1 MFQPVTLGMCVP
13 EQCSAEDVTNIFV
26 NLSKRKFWCK
36 NPWRFH
42 TNQNDFSAGLNR
54 HFACCTYWLLE
65 VQWVSFCDTV
75 EVNPLSANPTKWSKQ
90 FVGSLAANFL
100 SVFDLF
106 NFYKMHKMQLSFYQ
120 VLYFFKASIPF
131 YGRARSLNFCILK
144 LCIFVIMIERS
155 QSRFS

>member
-42 TNQNDFSAGLNR
+42 TNQYDLSAGLNR

-90 FVGSLAANFL
+90 FVGNLAANCL
-100 SVFDLF
+100 SVFDHFMKLALKGLRPLQF
-106 NFYKMHKMQLSFYQ
+106 LQNAQNAIKFLSSFI
-120 VLYFFKASIPF
+120 FFQSLDPF
-131 YGRARSLNFCILK
+131 LW
-144 LCIFVIMIERS
+144 
-155 QSRFS
+155 